1 MSPHY
6 PLHAPAQA
14 PCTSVP
20 RVLCWAPRAPLQDAP
35 FVIHALSPIM
45 PPAGSDCRAS
55 QPVTGP
61 LAPSTWPGIVGA
73 QHRPTQKPP
82 TPAFASQVTNPS
94 AVAWPVTT

>member
-20 RVLCWAPRAPLQDAP
+20 QVLCWAPRAPLQDAP

-45 PPAGSDCRAS
+45 PPAGSLIAGPAS
-55 QPVTGP
+55 LSLGP
-61 LAPSTWPGIVGA
+61 WHQAPGLV
-73 QHRPTQKPP
+73 
-82 TPAFASQVTNPS
+82 
-94 AVAWPVTT
+94 